1 MSSSARARRWRVLEL
16 APLPLSQPP
25 SALTSSCMPAA
36 KEEEE
41 SAPGAEE
48 EAEAEAVAEELLL
61 LLLLPA
67 APLPSALPA
76 LPPAT
81 LLMRLVKVVVGAGAR
96 SIMDA

>member
-61 LLLLPA
+61 LLLPA